1 MSVSLAVGRWLARLL
16 VGCALVA
23 AGASTS
29 IALAQAGDAA
39 GDGSLRPPTAPRYA
53 DPAWYDIVDV
63 QLLEGDPIRVR
74 VTLGAVDDSAG
85 LALGFTQP
93 IIEIYLDTGPG
104 GAEALLPG
112 SGLQMP
118 LDEGWQLALRLT
130 GDGAWGWWADAAGEV
145 DLAAPRPVEV
155 LVEGRTLTV
164 LTPFPRPEEPPRI
177 YAISGVYDPF
187 RPDGWR
193 PLTRE
198 PSAWAFSSPTQVSP
212 VVDVHPSDPDGRAAA
227 LARGELPRIDQATGI
242 DGGAWLWLGLMAV
255 GLALAIAGLVV
266 RGAPGRRRRVVPS
279 AAATPA
285 SAPELIAD
293 AELSSSLLGLQPE
306 RPESGRGM
314 ALAKVSEYGSVP
326 AVAAP
331 PVAAPAAEASEP
343 GAAET
348 VADEDPEPERAAGDE
363 PERPDATGESDT
375 AAPSDARREAKR
387 S

>member
-1 MSVSLAVGRWLARLL
+1 MIRSLAVGTWLTLRRLL

-23 AGASTS
+23 AGALAP
-29 IALAQAGDAA
+29 IALAQAADAA

-63 QLLEGDPIRVR
+63 HLLEGDPIRVR

-85 LALGFTQP
+85 LALGISQP
-93 IIEIYLDTGPG
+93 IIEIYLDTEPG

-118 LDEGWQLALRLT
+118 LGEGWQLALRLT
-130 GDGAWGWWADAAGEV
+130 GDGAWGWLADATGEV
-145 DLAAPRPVEV
+145 DLAAPRAVEV

-198 PSAWAFSSPTQVSP
+198 PSAWAFSSPTQTLP
-212 VVDVHPSDPDGRAAA
+212 VVDVYPSDPDTRAAA
-227 LARGELPRIDQATGI
+227 LARGELPRIVEGVAVGE
-242 DGGAWLWLGLMAV
+242 GAWLWLALMAV
-255 GLALAIAGLVV
+255 GLALAIAGLVE
-266 RGAPGRRRRVVPS
+266 RSAPRRRRRVAAS

-293 AELSSSLLGLQPE
+293 AELSPSLLGLQPE
-306 RPESGRGM
+306 RSESGPGM
-314 ALAKVSEYGSVP
+314 ALAKVSEYGS
-326 AVAAP
+326 
-331 PVAAPAAEASEP
+331 AAPAAAPVAVASGPEAP
-343 GAAET
+343 ET
-348 VADEDPEPERAAGDE
+348 LADADPEPEPAAGTD
-363 PERPDATGESDT
+363 PGPADATGTSDT